1 MRTTLATAIGA
12 ALLLAASAGIAS
24 AADVSRVT
32 VPFPFEVKGQV
43 MPAGR
48 YEIRNDDANPA
59 VVFID
64 GIDHTKGHAV
74 VETMV
79 DDATPHA
86 NNPSVTFKR
95 RDGMY
100 QLSTVNDGEFIRDV
114 ATR

>member
-12 ALLLAASAGIAS
+12 ALLLAGAGIAS

-48 YEIRNDDANPA
+48 YEIRSDDANPA
-59 VVFID
+59 IVFID
-64 GIDHTKGHAV
+64 GIDHTKAHAV

-79 DDATPHA
+79 EDTVPRA
-86 NNPSVTFKR
+86 NNPSVTFR
-95 RDGMY
+95 HRGDMY
-100 QLSTVNDGEFIRDV
+100 QLSTVNDGDFVRDV
-114 ATR
+114 VTR

>member
-12 ALLLAASAGIAS
+12 ALLLAAGAGIAS
-24 AADVSRVT
+24 VADVSRIT

-59 VVFID
+59 IVFID
-64 GIDHTKGHAV
+64 GIDHTKSHAV
-74 VETMV
+74 VETMIEE
-79 DDATPHA
+79 ASPHA

-95 RDGMY
+95 HDGMY
-100 QLSTVNDGEFIRDV
+100 QLSTVNDGDFVRDV

>member
-1 MRTTLATAIGA
+1 MRTTLATAMGA
-12 ALLLAASAGIAS
+12 TLLLASSASIAN
-24 AADVSRVT
+24 AAEVSRVT

-64 GIDHTKGHAV
+64 GIDHTKSHAV

-79 DDATPHA
+79 DEAAPHA

-95 RDGMY
+95 RGGMY
-100 QLSTVNDGEFIRDV
+100 QLSAVDDGDLVRDV
-114 ATR
+114 TR